1 MSSMGSRVFFPSCLF
16 SLVFFLEKFPRL
28 QLRVLRVACRRV
40 NCSVKMFN

>member
-1 MSSMGSRVFFPSCLF
+1 MSSMGSYVFFPSCLF
-16 SLVFFLEKFPRL
+16 SLVFLEKFPRL